1 VHTAIIVNRH
11 AGSIRRDPKLADQMR
26 AACGRHASL
35 HVTQDL
41 EELYAVAGAA
51 AGRGVTTIGLVGG
64 DGTASATL
72 TAIDRAYGDQPRPA
86 IALLRGGTMNTIA
99 SSLGVSHRSPLALL
113 RRTLKVAHA
122 PNGLIHRRPVM
133 RIGERL
139 GFLFGTGV
147 WYGYLAESYANGQPT
162 RLTNATVLG
171 RALASAAING
181 STYTRI
187 FDARELDVRFDGG
200 AWETRSYLT
209 VAAGTVA
216 DAGFGFRPFH
226 RALDSDQRFQLFAI
240 RGRATDV
247 LVDLPGIWF
256 GRGLSPDTAYNT
268 TTSWA
273 ELRSTNGPFGYAVD
287 GDLSTAQNTLRL
299 ELGPVFR
306 FLRI

>member
-1 VHTAIIVNRH
+1 MHTAIIVNRH
-11 AGSIRRDPKLADQMR
+11 AGSLRRDPKLAERMR
-26 AACGRHASL
+26 ALCGPHASL

-41 EELYAVAGAA
+41 EELHAVAGAA

-72 TAIDRAYGDQPRPA
+72 TALVRAYGEQPLPV
-86 IALLRGGTMNTIA
+86 IAFLRGGTMNTIA
-99 SSLGVSHRSPLALL
+99 TSLGVSQRSPLSLL
-113 RRTLKVAHA
+113 RRTLHA
-122 PNGLIHRRPVM
+122 AARPNGLICQRPTM
-133 RIGERL
+133 RIGKRL

-147 WYGYLAESYANGQPT
+147 WHGYLAESYANGQPT

-171 RALASAAING
+171 RALASAAVNG
-181 STYTRI
+181 PTYTRI
-187 FDARELDVRFDGG
+187 LDARTLSVRFAEGS
-200 AWETRSYLT
+200 WESRPYLT

-226 RALDSDQRFQLFAI
+226 RVLDSRDRFQLFAI
-240 RGRATDV
+240 KGSATNV
-247 LVDLPGIWF
+247 LRDLPGLWF

-273 ELRSTNGPFGYAVD
+273 ELRSHDGPFGYAVD
-287 GDLSTAQNTLRL
+287 GDLATAQDTLRV
-299 ELGPVFR
+299 ELGPLFR